1 MIAMCYFGYWNQN
14 FELHRMKRL
23 EELSLTSVTESCW
36 LMKRTAVTILL
47 DLVEDDDSVLCLA
60 IV

>member
-14 FELHRMKRL
+14 SELYRMKRL